1 MRKGHG
7 PMALCAYY
15 DEEILSVIFINTNFS
30 YVFISYLL
38 HFVALKKK
46 KRGTV
51 SALCAVDP
59 PGNGNCS
66 SLLVFLHAWSFFS

>member
-7 PMALCAYY
+7 PMALFAYY

-46 KRGTV
+46 KEAR
-51 SALCAVDP
+51 SAPYAL
-59 PGNGNCS
+59 
-66 SLLVFLHAWSFFS
+66 